1 MDWCIIWLVIGIILI
16 VAEMATLTFYLLW
29 LGIGSLAA
37 SLAALIVPGHVLI
50 QILVWGVVV
59 GVLTFFTK
67 PLTRKFRHSE
77 VYKDAIE
84 EIIGKKGE
92 VMQKIEVGKM
102 GIVRVG
108 NEMWSAIADEQIGI
122 GETVMVVQR
131 KNTIIE
137 VTKWRGV

>member
-1 MDWCIIWLVIGIILI
+1 M
-16 VAEMATLTFYLLW
+16 
-29 LGIGSLAA
+29 
-37 SLAALIVPGHVLI
+37 
-50 QILVWGVVV
+50 
-59 GVLTFFTK
+59 
-67 PLTRKFRHSE
+67 
-77 VYKDAIE
+77 E

-137 VTKWRGV
+137 VTKWRGVSVCGSYC

>member
-1 MDWCIIWLVIGIILI
+1 MVDYLARHRYYLNRGGNGHPYVLFALAGYR
-16 VAEMATLTFYLLW
+16 LTCSFSCSAYC
-29 LGIGSLAA
+29 
-37 SLAALIVPGHVLI
+37 PGPCTDSDFSG
-50 QILVWGVVV
+50 GVVV

-77 VYKDAIE
+77 GYKDAIE